1 VSRKKV
7 EVEPSFA
14 DSLSDVERRLV
25 QLYYCEDESPQR
37 IEFELKMPYEEAM
50 RLLGKIGEVEYQI
63 EWRHE
68 GPVTM
73 VRRKRRP
80 QDPS

>member
-1 VSRKKV
+1 
-7 EVEPSFA
+7 
-14 DSLSDVERRLV
+14 
-25 QLYYCEDESPQR
+25 
-37 IEFELKMPYEEAM
+37 MPYEEAM